1 MVGAVGSSGILSRST
16 KKAQEE
22 NLNPELSQ
30 LLSLQEA
37 DLEIKRITEEITSLP
52 ARQQLI
58 EGQFADSV
66 KEHLDQLAE
75 LESTVA
81 SRARLEADLATEN
94 QKHEKFKADLMKAR
108 NEKEYATAVRE
119 IDASKKAISTF
130 ESDLIKH
137 MERLETLEV
146 DVKARSPEMESR
158 RIEVDRQLE
167 EIATAADRSQKQLD
181 LLVAD
186 RANLYA
192 TLSGRV
198 RAIYDRLSRLRNGV
212 VLAEARDY
220 SCQACRMKIR
230 PQVFNDIRRGE
241 EIIPC
246 ESCGRVLFFRVKVTV

>member
-1 MVGAVGSSGILSRST
+1 M
-16 KKAQEE
+16 
-22 NLNPELSQ
+22 NPELSQ
-30 LLSLQEA
+30 LLSLQEV
-37 DLEIKRITEEITSLP
+37 DLEIKRITEEVASLP
-52 ARQQLI
+52 SGQQMI
-58 EGQFADSV
+58 EDQFAESV
-66 KEHLDQLAE
+66 KEHLDRQAE

-81 SRARLEADLATEN
+81 SRAGIEADLATEN

-130 ESDLIKH
+130 ENDLIKL
-137 MERLETLEV
+137 MERIETLEV
-146 DVKARSPEMESR
+146 ELKAQSPEMESR
-158 RIEVDRQLE
+158 RLEVDRQIE
-167 EIATAADRSQKQLD
+167 EIATAAARSQKQLD

-198 RAIYDRLSRLRNGV
+198 RATYDRLSRLRNGV

-246 ESCGRVLFFRVKVTV
+246 ESCGRVLFFRAKVTV